1 MRVLTEK
8 ELALVS
14 GGQTTVEP
22 VTDWEPG
29 EFEWLGSNGGYTGPT
44 WTSGNTSV
52 TVGGSASGG
61 ELSGGVGLTITY

>member
-8 ELALVS
+8 ELALFS

-22 VTDWEPG
+22 DTDWEPG
-29 EFEWLGSNGGYTGPT
+29 EFEWLGSNGGYTVPT

-61 ELSGGVGLTITY
+61 ELSGRVGLTITY